1 LTEKRWLALILV
13 LFTVLGITYA
23 VATPIFEASD
33 ELWHYPMVKHLADGN
48 PLPVQVFD
56 PDLAGPWKQ
65 EASQPPLYYYLG
77 AALTFWIDTSDMD
90 AVRWL
95 NPHVDNG
102 VITRDG
108 NINLVVHDP
117 NTSPW
122 QGTSLAIRI
131 VRTFSILLG
140 AATVYLTY
148 RIAKEVAPNRPEVYL
163 GAAAANAFIPMFLF
177 IGGAVNNDNLVIML
191 ASLSLLLTIN
201 LAARPIDQGSRNREI
216 WNLILLGVVIG
227 LGALTKISALGLI
240 PVAFAG
246 VVIGQWRTYKDE
258 TGKNLVLVVLRQTL
272 WRFTILIL
280 PALLIAGWW
289 YLRNIQLYDD
299 WSGWNAFIAVLGK
312 RATPANLSQLWDER
326 WGFMLSYWGLF
337 GGLNVPMADW
347 IYRLLNVL
355 AVVSAVG
362 FVAYSARLIVSWY
375 FSSSKPGRGVR
386 THLANILNFVSD
398 NFALLVCV
406 LWTAAVIFGLVRW
419 ATVTWSSQGRLVFSS
434 ISALCTIFVLGLIG
448 WMPRTIGKG
457 VIVAISGFLFIV
469 SALAPFV
476 WITPSYEPS
485 SAETA
490 DLRIVNRQFGNSM
503 LLEGYSTGEDSV
515 EPGDSLEVNIQWE
528 VTQAMSRDWSVFVHL
543 NDPETQLPA
552 AQRDMY
558 PSQGLLATSL
568 LSTGD
573 RFVDQYILNVPE
585 TAITPSELE
594 LSIGL
599 YDFRTGERLTTDD
612 GRDSEVL
619 TKISLRSRPGD
630 IPNPLSINFEN
641 TFELVGFSI
650 EPRRLAAGDSL
661 ELTLFYVSQGDFAED
676 YTFFV
681 QLVSDDTTRWASQD
695 LLHRTSQWKKGEVQ
709 EISFTLDLMDDTPS
723 GILPIILGMYT
734 RDEDGGFD
742 RLQRVTREGHLTD
755 DFLELTKIRV
765 D

>member
-1 LTEKRWLALILV
+1 MTEKRWLVLILV

-23 VATPIFEASD
+23 ATTPIFEASD

-108 NINLVVHDP
+108 NINLVVHNP
-117 NTSPW
+117 AKTSW

-131 VRTFSILLG
+131 VRIFSVLLG

-163 GAAAANAFIPMFLF
+163 GAAAVNAFIPMFLF
-177 IGGAVNNDNLVIML
+177 ISGAVNNDNLVIML
-191 ASLSLLLTIN
+191 ASLSLLLTIK
-201 LAARPIDQGSRNREI
+201 LAVNPTGQISRNREI

-240 PVAFAG
+240 PLALAG
-246 VVIGQWRTYKDE
+246 VVIGQWRTNKEE
-258 TGKNLVLVVLRQTL
+258 TGINLVLVILRQTL
-272 WRFTILIL
+272 WRFAVLL
-280 PALLIAGWW
+280 VPVLLIAGWW

-312 RATPANLSQLWDER
+312 RATPANLAQLWDER

-337 GGLNVPMADW
+337 GGLNVPMVEW
-347 IYRLLNVL
+347 IYRLLNNL
-355 AVVSAVG
+355 AVISAIG
-362 FVAYSARLIVSWY
+362 FVAYSAGLIVSWW
-375 FSSSKPGRGVR
+375 SAGSRRGKR
-386 THLANILNFVSD
+386 ARDILSNIFDFVSD
-398 NFALLVCV
+398 NFALIVCV
-406 LWTAAVIFGLVRW
+406 LWTAAIIFGLVRW

-448 WMPRTIGKG
+448 WMPRSIGKG
-457 VIVAISGFLFIV
+457 VIVAISGVLFIV
-469 SALAPFV
+469 SALAPFI

-485 SAETA
+485 SAETT
-490 DLRIVNRQFGNSM
+490 DLRIVDRQFGNSI
-503 LLEGYSTGEDSV
+503 LLEGYSTGADSV

-528 VTQAMSRDWSVFVHL
+528 VLRAMNRDWSVFIHL

-558 PSQGLLATSL
+558 PGQGLLATSL
-568 LSTGD
+568 LSTDD

-594 LSIGL
+594 LTIGF
-599 YDFRTGERLTTDD
+599 YDFQSGERLTTDN

-650 EPRRLAAGDSL
+650 EPRRLSAGESL
-661 ELTLFYVSQGDFAED
+661 ELKLFYISLGEVNED

-681 QLVSDDTTRWASQD
+681 QLV
-695 LLHRTSQWKKGEVQ
+695 G
-709 EISFTLDLMDDTPS
+709 
-723 GILPIILGMYT
+723 
-734 RDEDGGFD
+734 
-742 RLQRVTREGHLTD
+742 
-755 DFLELTKIRV
+755 
-765 D
+765 

>member
-1 LTEKRWLALILV
+1 LTEKRWLVLILV

-23 VATPIFEASD
+23 ATTPIFEASD

-108 NINLVVHDP
+108 NINLVVHNP
-117 NTSPW
+117 AKTSW

-131 VRTFSILLG
+131 VRIFSVLLG

-163 GAAAANAFIPMFLF
+163 GAAAVNAFIPMFLF
-177 IGGAVNNDNLVIML
+177 ISGAVNNDNLVIML
-191 ASLSLLLTIN
+191 ASLSLLLTIK
-201 LAARPIDQGSRNREI
+201 LAVNPTGQISRNREI

-240 PVAFAG
+240 PLALAG
-246 VVIGQWRTYKDE
+246 VVIGQWRTNKEE
-258 TGKNLVLVVLRQTL
+258 TGINLVLVILRQTL
-272 WRFTILIL
+272 WRFAVLL
-280 PALLIAGWW
+280 VPVLLIAGWW

-312 RATPANLSQLWDER
+312 RATPANLAQLWDER

-337 GGLNVPMADW
+337 GGLNVPMVEW
-347 IYRLLNVL
+347 IYRLLNNL
-355 AVVSAVG
+355 AVISAIG
-362 FVAYSARLIVSWY
+362 FVAYSAGLIVSWW
-375 FSSSKPGRGVR
+375 SAGSRRGKR
-386 THLANILNFVSD
+386 ARDILSNIFDFVSD
-398 NFALLVCV
+398 NFALIVCV
-406 LWTAAVIFGLVRW
+406 LWTAAIIFGLVRW

-448 WMPRTIGKG
+448 WMPRSIGKG
-457 VIVAISGFLFIV
+457 VIVAISGVLFIV
-469 SALAPFV
+469 SALAPFI

-485 SAETA
+485 SAETT
-490 DLRIVNRQFGNSM
+490 DLRIVDRQFGNSI
-503 LLEGYSTGEDSV
+503 LLEGYSTGADSV

-528 VTQAMSRDWSVFVHL
+528 VLRAMNRDWSVFIHL

-558 PSQGLLATSL
+558 PGQGLLATSL
-568 LSTGD
+568 LSTDD

-594 LSIGL
+594 LTIGF
-599 YDFRTGERLTTDD
+599 YDFQSGERLTTDN

-650 EPRRLAAGDSL
+650 EPRRLSAGESL
-661 ELTLFYVSQGDFAED
+661 ELKLFYISLGEVNED

-681 QLVSDDTTRWASQD
+681 QLVGDDTTRWASQD
-695 LLHRTSQWKKGEVQ
+695 LLQPTSQWEKGEVQ
-709 EISFTLDLMDDTPS
+709 EISFKLDLMDDTPS

-734 RDEDGGFD
+734 RNEDGVFD
-742 RLQRVTREGHLTD
+742 RLQRVTSEGHLTD